1 MHHRI
6 LSIAAAV
13 LWGLAAAASASPALE
28 INVLQDAA
36 EARIGVMTGSLGE
49 TVARGR
55 FPAADVQSFDDIMDA
70 VAAIKA
76 GHLDAIVTAFPT
88 AYQVVKKT
96 TGLKVLPEQL
106 DQEETSVA
114 LRKGNPELLASINRI
129 IAALGADGTLAD
141 MRSRWIKPD
150 NTPYREVE
158 IPVPTSGTPL
168 RVGVAATR
176 EPLSFT
182 QGGRVTGH
190 DGELARRLAAG
201 LQRPIEFV
209 DMKFMALIPAL
220 ISGKIDLIVT
230 GMTAT
235 PERAKTVDFS
245 ASYFSNAQVLLAS
258 ATAAA
263 ATPAA
268 PAAST
273 PMLHGTAD
281 LDGKRIAVMLGSVY
295 DTFAQKNYPQATV
308 LQFETSADQQLAVLA
323 GKADAGLADE
333 EGLVE
338 VFGKNPQLEMFG
350 EPLLELPM
358 GVGFRKGNTE
368 LRDAFN
374 RFLAG
379 IRENGVYDDMVARWI
394 TRHETQMPVIAAANP
409 TGPLVAG
416 VSAGGLPF
424 AAVQDGELVGFD
436 IEMLTRFAASIGKD
450 LSFAQ
455 MPFGGLIAANAS
467 GKVDLIAASMF
478 ITEERQQRID
488 FSDPYYSTAGR
499 AYALGARLAKAPAA
513 APAAAGAP
521 LLASLD
527 DLKDKRIGV
536 QLGTVFDL
544 YATKTFPQAT
554 VLQFPTFQEVVLAVV
569 AGKVDAGFND
579 VDTIAEVMRSQS
591 ELATFGEIL
600 FSSPVAAGFNKT
612 KPELRLAF
620 DAFLKD
626 IRANGVYDDMVA
638 RWMTQRSRQM
648 PVVPSATA
656 NGVLVVGTSTTGFP
670 FVAVQ
675 DGELAG
681 FDVEL
686 ARRFGAHI
694 GKEVRFANQE
704 FAGLIAAL
712 VSGKVDVIISDMFM
726 TAERAKQIDFSEPYF
741 AQDNAAFALRANTL
755 PPAAPSVTAPVATDA
770 DAPVEL
776 SFFGKVAEG
785 FEANIMREQRYLLLW
800 DGLKSTVIISILATL
815 FGTALGAVV
824 CFMRMSPLAVL
835 RLPARC
841 YISVL
846 RGMPVVVL
854 LMLIFYVVFASVNID
869 PVFVAVIAFGMN
881 FAAYV
886 SEMFRSGIEGVDR
899 GQSEAG
905 IAMGFSRT
913 QTFIHIVLP
922 QMLQRIL
929 PVYKGEFISLV
940 KMTSIVGYIAVQDLT
955 KASDIIRSRTFDAF
969 FPLVMVAV
977 MYFVISWVL
986 MQALEYLARVTDPR
1000 SGRATPR

>member
-1 MHHRI
+1 
-6 LSIAAAV
+6 
-13 LWGLAAAASASPALE
+13 
-28 INVLQDAA
+28 
-36 EARIGVMTGSLGE
+36 MTGSTGE
-49 TVARGR
+49 IVAAAH

-76 GHLDAIVTAFPT
+76 GHLDAIVTTFPT

-96 TGLKVLPEQL
+96 SGLKVLPEQL
-106 DQEETSVA
+106 DQDETSVA
-114 LRKGNPELLASINRI
+114 LRKGSPELLASINRI
-129 IAALGADGTLAD
+129 IDGLRADGTLAD
-141 MRSRWIKPD
+141 MRSRWIKQD
-150 NTPYREVE
+150 SAPYREVE
-158 IPVPTSGTPL
+158 IPLPTSGTPL

-176 EPLSFT
+176 EPLSFM

-201 LQRPIEFV
+201 LGRPLEFV

-220 ISGKIDLIVT
+220 VSGKIDLIVT

-245 ASYFSNAQVLLAS
+245 VSYFSNAQVLLAR
-258 ATAAA
+258 ATTRAE
-263 ATPAA
+263 TPVS
-268 PAAST
+268 PGTS
-273 PMLHGTAD
+273 MLQGTAD
-281 LDGKRIAVMLGSVY
+281 LDGKRIAVMMSSVY
-295 DTFAQKNYPQATV
+295 DTFATKNYPQATV
-308 LQFETSADQQLAVLA
+308 LQFETSADQQLAVLT
-323 GKADAGLADE
+323 GKADAGLSDE
-333 EGLVE
+333 EGLRE
-338 VFGKNPQLEMFG
+338 VVAKNPQLEMFG
-350 EPLLELPM
+350 EPLLKLPI

-379 IRENGVYDDMVARWI
+379 IRQSGVYDDMVARWI
-394 TRHETQMPVIAAANP
+394 TRHETQMPAVAAANP
-409 TGPLVAG
+409 TGTLVAG

-424 AAVQDGELVGFD
+424 AAIPDGELVGFD
-436 IEMLTRFAASIGKD
+436 IEMLQRFAASLGKD
-450 LSFAQ
+450 ISFAK

-478 ITEERQQRID
+478 ITEERQERVD

-499 AYALGARLAKAPAA
+499 AYALGSRLAKAPAA
-513 APAAAGAP
+513 AAP

-536 QLGTVFDL
+536 QLGTVFDI
-544 YATKTFPQAT
+544 YATKTFPNAT
-554 VLQFPTFQEVVLAVV
+554 VLQFPSFQEVVMAVI
-569 AGKVDAGFND
+569 AGKVDAGLND

-591 ELATFGEIL
+591 DLTTFGEIL
-600 FSSPVAAGFNKT
+600 FSSPVAAGFNKS
-612 KPELRLAF
+612 KPELRHAF
-620 DAFLKD
+620 DAFLKE
-626 IRANGVYDDMVA
+626 IRANGVHGDMVE
-638 RWMTQRSRQM
+638 RWMNQRSRQM
-648 PVVPSATA
+648 PALPSAAA

-686 ARRFGAHI
+686 ARRFGAHS

-755 PPAAPSVTAPVATDA
+755 PRTTPSVSAPAAA
-770 DAPVEL
+770 DAPAEL
-776 SFFGKVAEG
+776 SFTDKVVEG
-785 FEANIMREQRYLLLW
+785 FESNILHEQRYLLLW
-800 DGLKSTVIISILATL
+800 DGLKTTVIISIFATL
-815 FGTALGAVV
+815 FGTALGAAV
-824 CFMRMSPLAVL
+824 CFMRMSPLALL

-841 YISVL
+841 YIAVL
-846 RGMPVVVL
+846 RGIPVVVL

-913 QTFIHIVLP
+913 QTFLHIVLP

-977 MYFVISWVL
+977 LYFVISWVL
-986 MQALEYLARVTDPR
+986 MQALEYLERATDPR
-1000 SGRATPR
+1000 SRRRGV

>member
-1 MHHRI
+1 MHHRS
-6 LSIAAAV
+6 LSIAVAL
-13 LWGLAAAASASPALE
+13 LWGLAAAVSASPALE

-76 GHLDAIVTAFPT
+76 GHLDAIVTTFPT

-114 LRKGNPELLASINRI
+114 LRKGNLELLASINRI

-323 GKADAGLADE
+323 GKADAGFADE

-424 AAVQDGELVGFD
+424 AAVKDGELVGFD
-436 IEMLTRFAASIGKD
+436 IEMLTRFAASLGKD

-499 AYALGARLAKAPAA
+499 AFALGARLAKAPAS

-527 DLKDKRIGV
+527 DLKDKRLGV
-536 QLGTVFDL
+536 QLGTVFDI

-554 VLQFPTFQEVVLAVV
+554 VLQFPTFQEVILALI
-569 AGKVDAGFND
+569 AGKVDAGFID
-579 VDTIAEVMRSQS
+579 VDTIVEVMRSQT
-591 ELATFGEIL
+591 ELATFGETL
-600 FSSPVAAGFNKT
+600 FSSPVAAGFNKRN
-612 KPELRLAF
+612 PQLRLDF

-626 IRANGVYDDMVA
+626 IRANGVYDDMVE
-638 RWMTQRSRQM
+638 RWMRQGVQQM
-648 PVVPSATA
+648 PELPAYAA
-656 NGVLVVGTSTTGFP
+656 NGSLVVGMSTPGFP
-670 FVAVQ
+670 FIAVQ
-675 DGELAG
+675 NGELAG
-681 FDVEL
+681 FDIEL
-686 ARRFGAHI
+686 AKRFGAHI
-694 GKEVRFANQE
+694 GKEPVFANQE
-704 FAGLIAAL
+704 FSGLIAAL
-712 VSGKVDVIISDMFM
+712 ISGKVDVIITGMYKTD
-726 TAERAKQIDFSEPYF
+726 ERAKQIDFSEPYF
-741 AQDNAAFALRANTL
+741 EQDNVAFALRANTL
-755 PPAAPSVTAPVATDA
+755 PRAAPVVSAPDA
-770 DAPVEL
+770 AAVPVEL
-776 SFFGKVAEG
+776 SFIDKAVEG
-785 FEANIMREQRYLLLW
+785 FESNIMREQRYLLLW

-824 CFMRMSPLAVL
+824 CFMRMSPLALL

-977 MYFVISWVL
+977 LYFVISWVL
-986 MQALEYLARVTDPR
+986 MQALEYLERVTDPR
-1000 SGRATPR
+1000 SGRRSA

>member
-1 MHHRI
+1 
-6 LSIAAAV
+6 
-13 LWGLAAAASASPALE
+13 
-28 INVLQDAA
+28 
-36 EARIGVMTGSLGE
+36 MTGSTGE
-49 TVARGR
+49 IVAAAH

-76 GHLDAIVTAFPT
+76 GHLDAIVTTFPT

-96 TGLKVLPEQL
+96 SGLKVLPEQL
-106 DQEETSVA
+106 DQDETSVA

-129 IAALGADGTLAD
+129 IDALRADGTLAD
-141 MRSRWIKPD
+141 MRSRWIKQD
-150 NTPYREVE
+150 TAPYREVE
-158 IPVPTSGTPL
+158 IPLPTSGTPL

-176 EPLSFT
+176 EPLSFM

-201 LQRPIEFV
+201 LGRPLEFV

-245 ASYFSNAQVLLAS
+245 VSYFSNAQVLLAR
-258 ATAAA
+258 ATTSG
-263 ATPAA
+263 ATPVS
-268 PAAST
+268 PGAST
-273 PMLHGTAD
+273 PMLQGTAD
-281 LDGKRIAVMLGSVY
+281 LDGKRIAVMMGSVY
-295 DTFAQKNYPQATV
+295 DTFATKNYPQATV
-308 LQFETSADQQLAVLA
+308 LQFETSADQQLAVLT
-323 GKADAGLADE
+323 GKADAGLSDE
-333 EGLVE
+333 EGLLE
-338 VFGKNPQLEMFG
+338 VFAKNPQLEMFG
-350 EPLLELPM
+350 EPLLKLPM
-358 GVGFRKGNTE
+358 GGGFRKGNTE

-379 IRENGVYDDMVARWI
+379 IRQSGVYDDMVARWI
-394 TRHETQMPVIAAANP
+394 TRHETQMPAVAVANP
-409 TGPLVAG
+409 SGTLVAG

-424 AAVQDGELVGFD
+424 AAIQDGELVGFD
-436 IEMLTRFAASIGKD
+436 IEMLQRFAASLGKD

-499 AYALGARLAKAPAA
+499 AYTLASRIAKAPAA
-513 APAAAGAP
+513 AEAP

-527 DLKDKRIGV
+527 DLKNKRIGV
-536 QLGTVFDL
+536 QLGTVFDI
-544 YATKTFPQAT
+544 YATKTFPNAT
-554 VLQFPTFQEVVLAVV
+554 VLQFPSFQEVVLAVV
-569 AGKVDAGFND
+569 AGKVDAGLND
-579 VDTIAEVMRSQS
+579 VDTIAEVMRSRTD
-591 ELATFGEIL
+591 LATFGEIL
-600 FSSPVAAGFNKT
+600 FSSPVAAGFNKS

-620 DAFLKD
+620 DAFLKE
-626 IRANGVYDDMVA
+626 IRANGVHADMVE
-638 RWMTQRSRQM
+638 RWMNQRSRQM
-648 PVVPSATA
+648 PALPSATA

-741 AQDNAAFALRANTL
+741 AQDNAAFGLRANTL
-755 PPAAPSVTAPVATDA
+755 PRTAPSVSAPEAA

-776 SFFGKVAEG
+776 SFIDEVVEG
-785 FEANIMREQRYLLLW
+785 FESNILRERRYLLLW
-800 DGLKSTVIISILATL
+800 DGLKATVIISIFATL
-815 FGTALGAVV
+815 FGTALGAAV
-824 CFMRMSPLAVL
+824 CFMRMSPLALL

-841 YISVL
+841 YIALL
-846 RGMPVVVL
+846 RGIPVVVL
-854 LMLIFYVVFASVNID
+854 LMLIFYVVFASVSID

-886 SEMFRSGIEGVDR
+886 SEMFRSGIEGIDP

-913 QTFIHIVLP
+913 QTFLYIVLP
-922 QMLQRIL
+922 QMLQRTL

-977 MYFVISWVL
+977 LYFVISWVL
-986 MQALEYLARVTDPR
+986 MQALEYLERVTDPR
-1000 SGRATPR
+1000 SRRRSV